1 MILFFNK
8 WIIVIPNEV
17 RNLVKI
23 LRHCVPQNDKRKFSV
38 TFTNEFQKA
47 VRIKSD
53 CFFHAQ
59 KNFFVF
65 GIDI

>member
-23 LRHCVPQNDKRKFSV
+23 LRHCVPQNDKARLFDNLLFYDIFASV
-38 TFTNEFQKA
+38 KLAHEYSL
-47 VRIKSD
+47 IYSP
-53 CFFHAQ
+53 
-59 KNFFVF
+59 
-65 GIDI
+65 

>member
-47 VRIKSD
+47 VEIKSD
-53 CFFHAQ
+53 CFFHA
-59 KNFFVF
+59 KKKFFIL